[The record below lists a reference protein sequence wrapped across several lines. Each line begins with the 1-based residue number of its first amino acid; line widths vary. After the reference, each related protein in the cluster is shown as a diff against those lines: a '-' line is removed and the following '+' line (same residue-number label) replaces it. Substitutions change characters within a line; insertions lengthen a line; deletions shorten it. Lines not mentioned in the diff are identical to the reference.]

1 MAAIAETRPKSPKP
15 HLAPLTRRSLTDDA
29 TARIRRAI
37 VAGELAAAASL
48 PEDTLA
54 AQLGV
59 SRVPIR
65 EALIELEQE
74 GLVESD
80 ARGRSRVRVFTEE
93 DFEELFAMRCA
104 LEVMAARLFT
114 KRMTKEDVR
123 DLEAMIRE
131 QAATGDLTE
140 LSLKDVAF
148 HDRIIQGARNRPL
161 AVCWKT
167 IRSQIEV
174 WLARAHR
181 AQAARHLSST
191 ELTVPGHR
199 RLLRDLRSG
208 SERKAESAMRL
219 EMATW
224 REWLPA

>member
-1 MAAIAETRPKSPKP
+1 MISQTSIESSRT
-15 HLAPLTRRSLTDDA
+15 HLAPLARRSLAEDA

-37 VAGELAAAASL
+37 VAGELAAGDAL
-48 PEDTLA
+48 TEDQLA
-54 AQLGV
+54 VRLGV

-74 GLVESD
+74 GLVEFD
-80 ARGRSRVRVFTEE
+80 ARGRSRVRTFAEE

-104 LEVMAARLFT
+104 LEVMAARLVA
-114 KRMTKEDVR
+114 KRITMTDVKE
-123 DLEAMIRE
+123 LEAMIRE
-131 QAATGDLTE
+131 QRAMEDLTE
-140 LSLKDVAF
+140 LSLADVAF
-148 HDRIIQGARNRPL
+148 HDRIIQAAQNRPL
-161 AVCWKT
+161 AICWKT

-174 WLARAHR
+174 WLAHAHR
-181 AQAARHLSST
+181 AQAARHLSSI

-199 RLLRDLRSG
+199 RLLAELRSG
-208 SERKAESAMRL
+208 SERKAESAMRI

>member
-1 MAAIAETRPKSPKP
+1 MTSQAKPDSRKP
-15 HLAPLTRRSLTDDA
+15 HLSPLARRSLADDA
-29 TARIRRAI
+29 TAGIRHAI
-37 VAGELAAAASL
+37 ASGELAPGDSL
-48 PEDTLA
+48 PEDGLA
-54 AQLGV
+54 ARLGI
-59 SRVPIR
+59 SRVPVR

-74 GLVESD
+74 GLVEFD
-80 ARGRSRVRVFTEE
+80 TRGRSRVRVFTEE
-93 DFEELFAMRCA
+93 DFEELFAMRCT
-104 LEVMAARLFT
+104 LEMMAARLVA
-114 KRMTKEDVR
+114 KRMTKDDVR
-123 DLEAMIRE
+123 DLEAMIRQ
-131 QAATGDLTE
+131 QAATEDLTA
-140 LSLKDVAF
+140 LSFLDVSF

-181 AQAARHLSST
+181 AQAARHLSSI

-199 RLLRDLRSG
+199 RLLRELRSG
-208 SERKAESAMRL
+208 SERKAENAMRI

>member
-1 MAAIAETRPKSPKP
+1 MLPSSNHQLSKP
-15 HLAPLTRRSLTDDA
+15 HLSLLPRRSLAEDA
-29 TARIRRAI
+29 AGRIRRAI
-37 VAGELAAAASL
+37 VAGELIPGAPL
-48 PEDTLA
+48 PEGGLA
-54 AQLGV
+54 VRLGV

-74 GLVESD
+74 GLVEFN
-80 ARGRSRVRVFTEE
+80 ARGRSQVRTLTEG

-104 LEVMAARLFT
+104 LEVMAARLVA
-114 KRMTKEDVR
+114 KRMTNDDVR
-123 DLEAMIRE
+123 ELEAMIRD
-131 QAATGDLTE
+131 QAATENLTE
-140 LSLKDVAF
+140 LSLKDVSF
-148 HDRIIQGARNRPL
+148 HDRIIQAARNRPL

-181 AQAARHLSST
+181 AQAAEHLSSI

-199 RLLRDLRSG
+199 RLLRELRSG
-208 SERKAESAMRL
+208 SERKAESAMRI